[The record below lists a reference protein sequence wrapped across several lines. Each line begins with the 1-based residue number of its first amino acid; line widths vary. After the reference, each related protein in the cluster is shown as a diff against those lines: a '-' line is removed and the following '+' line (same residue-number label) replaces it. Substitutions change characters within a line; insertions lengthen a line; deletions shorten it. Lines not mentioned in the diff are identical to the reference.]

1 MDQLKLHQEVNCN
14 KCVGR
19 GGRLQ
24 IVISFLALPVISMKI
39 ITIKEQSDYL
49 GKTM

>member
-1 MDQLKLHQEVNCN
+1 VRC
-14 KCVGR
+14 

-39 ITIKEQSDYL
+39 INDHCNRLLAADKAKVVPTDEE
-49 GKTM
+49 